1 MSLAHALLTSLLEQ
15 ASSGY
20 DLARRFDKS
29 IGHFWQATHQQI
41 YRELGRMEKAGWI
54 RSEPDPDAGRTRKR
68 SYGVLPAG
76 REELMRWVAEAAPL
90 TELRDEFMVR
100 LRADAVIGPLDM
112 VPELRR
118 RRALHA
124 DKLRAYR
131 AIEARDFSPEA
142 EPTRKRRIHHL
153 ILKAGIQYE
162 QGWIAWYDE
171 ALEVLGEEGA
181 AASPASA
188 LSVTPGAPEAR

>member
-15 ASSGY
+15 PSSGY

-41 YRELGRMEKAGWI
+41 YRELGRMENAGWI
-54 RSEPDPDAGRTRKR
+54 QSEPDPEAGRTRKR
-68 SYGVLPAG
+68 TYLVLPAG
-76 REELMRWVAEAAPL
+76 RDELMRWAAEAAPL
-90 TELRDEFMVR
+90 PELRDEFMVR
-100 LRADAVIGPLDM
+100 LRADAVIGPLGLL
-112 VPELRR
+112 PELRR
-118 RRALHA
+118 RRARHA

-131 AIEARDFSPEA
+131 AIEARDFPAGGES
-142 EPTRKRRIHHL
+142 TRQRRIHHL

-171 ALEVLGEEGA
+171 AVKTLSEV
-181 AASPASA
+181 
-188 LSVTPGAPEAR
+188 

>member
-41 YRELGRMEKAGWI
+41 YRELGRMEQAGWI
-54 RSEPDPDAGRTRKR
+54 RSVPDPDAGRTRKR
-68 SYGVLPAG
+68 CYSVLPDG
-76 REELMRWVAEAAPL
+76 RDELMRWAAESAPL
-90 TELRDEFMVR
+90 PELRDEFMVR
-100 LRADAVIGPLDM
+100 LRADAVIGPLGLL
-112 VPELRR
+112 PELVR

-124 DKLRAYR
+124 DTLRAYR
-131 AIEARDFSPEA
+131 AIEARDFPFDAQAS
-142 EPTRKRRIHHL
+142 RQRRIHHL

-162 QGWIAWYDE
+162 EGWIAWYDE
-171 ALEVLGEEGA
+171 ALGMLEHA
-181 AASPASA
+181 
-188 LSVTPGAPEAR
+188 

>member
-15 ASSGY
+15 PSSGY
-20 DLARRFDKS
+20 ELARRFDKS

-54 RSEPDPDAGRTRKR
+54 RSDADPDAGRTRKR
-68 SYGVLPAG
+68 SYSVLPTG
-76 REELMRWVAEAAPL
+76 RDELMRWATDASPL
-90 TELRDEFMVR
+90 PELRDEFMVR
-100 LRADAVIGPLDM
+100 LRADAVTGPLGLL
-112 VPELRR
+112 PELDR

-131 AIEARDFSPEA
+131 AIEARDFPPEV
-142 EPTRKRRIHHL
+142 EPTRQRRIHHL
-153 ILKAGIQYE
+153 ILKAGIRYE

-171 ALEVLGEEGA
+171 AISVLGE
-181 AASPASA
+181 
-188 LSVTPGAPEAR
+188 

>member
-15 ASSGY
+15 PSSGY
-20 DLARRFDKS
+20 ELARRFDKS
-29 IGHFWQATHQQI
+29 LGHFWQATHQQI

-54 RSEPDPDAGRTRKR
+54 RSDADPGRTRKR
-68 SYGVLPAG
+68 SYSVLPAG
-76 REELMRWVAEAAPL
+76 REELMRWAAEAAPL
-90 TELRDEFMVR
+90 PALRDEFMVR
-100 LRADAVIGPLDM
+100 LRADAVVGPLGLL
-112 VPELRR
+112 PELAR

-131 AIEARDFSPEA
+131 AIEARDFPAGAEA
-142 EPTRKRRIHHL
+142 TRQRRIHRL

-171 ALEVLGEEGA
+171 ALGVLA
-181 AASPASA
+181 D
-188 LSVTPGAPEAR
+188 

>member
-54 RSEPDPDAGRTRKR
+54 QSRPDPEAGRTRKR
-68 SYGVLPAG
+68 TYAVLPAG
-76 REELMRWVAEAAPL
+76 REELMRWAAEAAPL
-90 TELRDEFMVR
+90 TELRDEFLVR
-100 LRADAVIGPLDM
+100 LRADAVVGPLDM
-112 VPELRR
+112 VPELVR

-131 AIEARDFSPEA
+131 AIEARDFAPEA

-162 QGWIAWYDE
+162 QGWIAWFDE
-171 ALEVLGEEGA
+171 ALAVLGEEGGSVPATPDA
-181 AASPASA
+181 APV
-188 LSVTPGAPEAR
+188 LDAPEAR

>member
-15 ASSGY
+15 PSSGY

-41 YRELGRMEKAGWI
+41 YRELGRMEEAGWI
-54 RSEPDPDAGRTRKR
+54 QSEPDPEAGRTRKR
-68 SYGVLPAG
+68 TYAVLPAG
-76 REELMRWVAEAAPL
+76 REELMHWAAEAAPL
-90 TELRDEFMVR
+90 TELRDEFLVR
-100 LRADAVIGPLDM
+100 LRADAVVGPLGLL
-112 VPELRR
+112 PELER

-131 AIEARDFSPEA
+131 AIEARDFAPEA
-142 EPTRKRRIHHL
+142 KPARQRRIHHL

-162 QGWIAWYDE
+162 HGWIAWYDE
-171 ALEVLGEEGA
+171 ALQ
-181 AASPASA
+181 A
-188 LSVTPGAPEAR
+188 LSEE

>member
-15 ASSGY
+15 PSSGY

-54 RSEPDPDAGRTRKR
+54 RSEPDPEAGRTRKR
-68 SYGVLPAG
+68 SYAVLPAG

-162 QGWIAWYDE
+162 QGWIAWHDE
-171 ALEVLGEEGA
+171 ALALLGEEGA
-181 AASPASA
+181 AAPAASTLSA
-188 LSVTPGAPEAR
+188 PPGAPEAR

>member
-15 ASSGY
+15 PSSGY

-68 SYGVLPAG
+68 SYAVLPAG

-131 AIEARDFSPEA
+131 AIEARDFPADAEA
-142 EPTRKRRIHHL
+142 TRQRRIHHL

-162 QGWIAWYDE
+162 QGWVAWCDE
-171 ALEVLGEEGA
+171 AMRELDRA
-181 AASPASA
+181 
-188 LSVTPGAPEAR
+188 

>member
-1 MSLAHALLTSLLEQ
+1 MTSLLEKS
-15 ASSGY
+15 SSGY
-20 DLARRFDKS
+20 DLARRFDMS
-29 IGHFWQATHQQI
+29 IGYFWRATHQQI

-68 SYGVLPAG
+68 SYAVLPAG

-153 ILKAGIQYE
+153 ILKADIQYE
-162 QGWIAWYDE
+162 QGWIAWHDE
-171 ALEVLGEEGA
+171 ALALLGEEGA
-181 AASPASA
+181 AAPAASTLSA
-188 LSVTPGAPEAR
+188 PPGAPEAR

>member
-15 ASSGY
+15 PSSGY

-54 RSEPDPDAGRTRKR
+54 RSEPDPEAGRSRKR
-68 SYGVLPAG
+68 TYAVLPAG
-76 REELMRWVAEAAPL
+76 RDELMRWAAEAAPL
-90 TELRDEFMVR
+90 TELRDEFLVR
-100 LRADAVIGPLDM
+100 LRADAVVGPLDM
-112 VPELRR
+112 VPELER

-131 AIEARDFSPEA
+131 AIEARDFAPEA
-142 EPTRKRRIHHL
+142 EPTRRRRIHHL

-171 ALEVLGEEGA
+171 ALQVMAEE
-181 AASPASA
+181 
-188 LSVTPGAPEAR
+188 

>member
-15 ASSGY
+15 PSSGY

-54 RSEPDPDAGRTRKR
+54 LSEPDPDAGRTRKR
-68 SYGVLPAG
+68 TYRVLPSG
-76 REELMRWVAEAAPL
+76 RQELERWAAEPAPL
-90 TELRDEFMVR
+90 PELRDEFMVR
-100 LRADAVIGPLDM
+100 LRADATLGPLGLL
-112 VPELRR
+112 PELRR
-118 RRALHA
+118 RRELHC

-131 AIEARDFSPEA
+131 AIEARDFAPETT
-142 EPTRKRRIHHL
+142 PTRKRRIHHL

-162 QGWIAWYDE
+162 ENWIAWYDE
-171 ALEVLGEEGA
+171 AVQVLGE
-181 AASPASA
+181 S
-188 LSVTPGAPEAR
+188 